1 MDIRIIFNEE
11 EQEAQAFDGE
21 KKIGYCQY
29 EKEDGTYKLTHTVVD
44 KAYGG
49 RGLAGSLVDCL
60 VDHFRAS
67 KKKILPIC
75 SYAVKKFDNDKKY
88 ADVDARN

>member
-1 MDIRIIFNEE
+1 MDIKIIFNEE
-11 EQEAQAFDGE
+11 EQEASAFDGE

-29 EKEDGTYKLTHTVVD
+29 EKEDGIYRLTHTVVD

-49 RGLAGSLVDCL
+49 RGLAANLVDCI
-60 VDHFRAS
+60 VDHARALN
-67 KKKILPIC
+67 KKILPIC
-75 SYAVKKFDNDKKY
+75 SYAVKKFDQDKKY

>member
-29 EKEDGTYKLTHTVVD
+29 EKEDGIYKLTHTVVD

-49 RGLAGSLVDCL
+49 RGLAGSLLDCL
-60 VDHFRAS
+60 VDHFRA
-67 KKKILPIC
+67 